1 MPIMRNLKIKWKIL
15 SLVLPLVV
23 IPVIIV
29 GTIIGYISTRQ
40 AYRGITDISMADLDH
55 MARFT
60 IDLLS
65 TYHQHFGTYNEN
77 EKDVLKRNFLEDIRK
92 IIKDKKVGDTG
103 YIYCLDG
110 KGTLTIHPAQEG
122 VNIADSID
130 SNGNFFIREMLTKK
144 NGWIHYPWKNPG
156 EKEARMKIVR
166 YLYFGPWDW
175 IVGVGSYEDEFYGEA
190 DLIKKEIFVN
200 VLILLIFATLISVP
214 LVFYV
219 SSRLTNPIANML
231 SVVRSVKK
239 GATDRR
245 MEITANDELGELAGS
260 FNSMMVIIERN
271 KEMEKALN
279 QQTKMASLGV
289 LSSKVAHEINNP
301 LGVILGYASHLE
313 GKVPPDNPIYR
324 YIRDIKTESRR
335 CKKIVEDLLNYAR
348 VPAPKLATKN
358 LNEILSE
365 IIAFASNLPETRHVE
380 IITRFAAGLPPVRVD
395 EDQIHQVAINLIMN
409 AANAIVG
416 KGRLVVGTELD
427 TKGEAV
433 ISFEDTGE
441 GIPSEIL
448 DKIFEPFFTTKL
460 KGTGLGLAITRQI
473 IKQHLGTIS
482 VESELSK
489 GTRFTIRLPIEK
501 E

>member
-1 MPIMRNLKIKWKIL
+1 MRNLKIKWKIL

-23 IPVIIV
+23 IPVIAV
-29 GTIIGYISTRQ
+29 GTIIGYVATRQ
-40 AYRGITDISMADLDH
+40 AYQGITDTSMADLDH

-60 IDLLS
+60 MDLLG
-65 TYHQHFGTYNEN
+65 TYHEHFGPYRKNN
-77 EKDVLKRNFLEDIRK
+77 KDDLKGRFLEDIRK

-110 KGTLTIHPAQEG
+110 QGTLTIHPAQEG
-122 VNIADSID
+122 VNIADAVD
-130 SNGNFFIREMLTKK
+130 SNGNFFIREMLAKK

-156 EKEARMKIVR
+156 EKKARMKIVR
-166 YLYFGPWDW
+166 YLSFPQWDW

-190 DLIKKEIFVN
+190 NLIRKEILVN
-200 VLILLIFATLISVP
+200 VLVLLVFATIVSVP

-219 SSRLTNPIANML
+219 SSRLTNPIENMI

-239 GATDRR
+239 GVTDRR
-245 MEITANDELGELAGS
+245 IKITSNDELGELAGS
-260 FNSMMVIIERN
+260 FNRMMIIIERN

-313 GKVPPDNPIYR
+313 GKVPPDDPIYR

-335 CKKIVEDLLNYAR
+335 CKRIVEELLNYAR
-348 VPAPKLATKN
+348 VPAPKLAPKN
-358 LNEILSE
+358 LNDILAE

-380 IITRFAAGLPPVRVD
+380 IVTRFDPRLPPVSVD
-395 EDQIHQVAINLIMN
+395 EDQMYQVAINLILN
-409 AANAIVG
+409 AANAIVE
-416 KGRLVVGTELD
+416 KGRIVVATELD
-427 TKGEAV
+427 PNGEA
-433 ISFEDTGE
+433 IITFEDTGE
-441 GIPSEIL
+441 GIPNDIL
-448 DKIFEPFFTTKL
+448 DKIFEPFFTTKV

-473 IKQHLGTIS
+473 VKQHLGTIS
-482 VESELSK
+482 VESEIGQ
-489 GTRFTIRLPIEK
+489 GTKCTIRLPLGRE
-501 E
+501 